1 MPPLDAGAT
10 SPYMP
15 RTMIRLLLT
24 FLALVSG
31 FVAEGSP
38 AQARLFAGANAQTR
52 AEAGVVQAAAGAETQ
67 AVAHAQVCGFARH
80 AQIIDPGAPAVVPAL
95 TAQVSRVTSVL
106 IRIDRALA

>member
-38 AQARLFAGANAQTR
+38 AQARLCAGVR
-52 AEAGVVQAAAGAETQ
+52 AEAGVVQAAAGAETR

-80 AQIIDPGAPAVVPAL
+80 AQIIDSGAPAVQPAL
-95 TAQVSRVTSVL
+95 TAPVQSASTVL
-106 IRIDRALA
+106 VGIDRART